1 MSCGQ
6 VTQAPGYMAGDIH
19 LTSIS
24 NVYEWISGAVTAL
37 VLVEESQ
44 SQGEA
49 RQQVSADDVSVKDT

>member
-1 MSCGQ
+1 
-6 VTQAPGYMAGDIH
+6 MAGDIH